1 MDIRTRRELCAFAA
15 LVMVFVLALVP
26 ALFHARREARDGI
39 RRAAMVQL
47 KRELE
52 GYYNKHE
59 RYPLTFDAKGYQ
71 YVVTKSDGTQAVS
84 WYVRAELENRT
95 DPVAVFDFEHNV
107 YYRVV
112 NDRGKTYYD
121 VCGGTSRCG
130 AAEARM

>member
-1 MDIRTRRELCAFAA
+1 MDIRTRRELCALAA

-71 YVVTKSDGTQAVS
+71 YVVSESDGTRAVS

-95 DPVAVFDFEHNV
+95 DSVAAFDFEYNV

-112 NDRGKTYYD
+112 HDTDKTYYD
-121 VCGGTSRCG
+121 ICGGTSRCE
-130 AAEARM
+130 AAEVSM